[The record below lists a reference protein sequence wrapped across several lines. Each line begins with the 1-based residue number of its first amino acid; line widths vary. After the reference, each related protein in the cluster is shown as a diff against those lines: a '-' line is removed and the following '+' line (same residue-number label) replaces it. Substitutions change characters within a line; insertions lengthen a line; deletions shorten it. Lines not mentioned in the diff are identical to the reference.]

1 MLLFSLSTC
10 CITPFWSL
18 LPWWSLFC
26 MFFSFFFLL
35 FLLLDL
41 VHSLDSH
48 SLYSSLVFINLLWP
62 VLNLL
67 VQYVLLSVGRID
79 CGSQVATVNRSRI
92 CRPAERDPFFRSIS
106 PCNKIQKPVRPL
118 ISLLQ
123 PHPVRKPTSAIPTLF
138 FTATGLTGSDKQ
150 LIFGN

>member
-18 LPWWSLFC
+18 LRWWSPFC
-26 MFFSFFFLL
+26 IFFLL

-48 SLYSSLVFINLLWP
+48 SLYSSLVFIKLLQP

-67 VQYVLLSVGRID
+67 VQYVLLSVRRVD

-92 CRPAERDPFFRSIS
+92 CRPAERDPFLGAY
-106 PCNKIQKPVRPL
+106 PCNNIQKPVRPL

-123 PHPVRKPTSAIPTLF
+123 PHPVRKPTSAFPTLF

-150 LIFGN
+150 LIFGS